1 MALKQRTIAFIGGG
15 HITSTI
21 IENLTRSKKT
31 AGNQLV
37 VSDPDPRKLESLQ
50 KKFSVQ
56 TADSNHRAVGVADF
70 IFFKYCTGIG
80 QSVPD

>member
-15 HITSTI
+15 HITSII

-31 AGNQLV
+31 AASQLV

-50 KKFSVQ
+50 KEFSNFYLSGFQ
-56 TADSNHRAVGVADF
+56 
-70 IFFKYCTGIG
+70 YCTEIG
-80 QSVPD
+80 QSVSD